1 MHGGV
6 AKDALGDENV
16 DAVKKG
22 CANLGRHISNV
33 KKFGVPAVIAI
44 NRFVKDTDAELKAI
58 QEFAKTQGVE
68 AVACAH
74 WGKGSEGTEDLAP
87 KVVPLA
93 DAGTANSKPLS
104 DEKLPL
110 FDKTHPT
117 CNTTHG

>member
-33 KKFGVPAVIAI
+33 KKFGVPAVTAI
-44 NRFVKDTDAELKAI
+44 NPFVKDTDAALKAI

-68 AVACAH
+68 AVACEH
-74 WGKGSEGTEDLAP
+74 RGKGSEGPEEHAHNVVALAGG
-87 KVVPLA
+87 
-93 DAGTANSKPLS
+93 GTDNLQ
-104 DEKLPL
+104 
-110 FDKTHPT
+110 
-117 CNTTHG
+117 